1 MQPPY
6 THRNQP
12 PSQVVLDTSGL
23 ERTFMGMAGAVE
35 KLAQQQ
41 LRSNYS
47 LNESVNEQRKER
59 EEGRQVLLDIAH
71 TSHQNS
77 FQHILATIPY
87 FDGTGGDVISWLE
100 RIEAACLYAKRDP
113 RQEALGHSGGKV
125 LDSILSV
132 PSHQPWKILKET
144 LLRDYLEFK
153 SPAHACTYLE
163 NMTQGDD
170 ESLRLYVYRYTR
182 AHRMVTG
189 LAPKEN
195 MDPSRWTH
203 FLASINNTAITDK
216 VLRSKT
222 LPRNLDEAMSR
233 AIQLEAGFQLSEGV
247 NMARRVNIMQA
258 EGNETEVVK
267 DTRARSNICW
277 GCGEIGHFYKDC
289 RNPNKRQY
297 REQMKQK
304 CSLKFKWQME
314 GEKDFDGDPVEALV
328 SRLIRRGD
336 SYKGKFKKLENAVAT
351 GKTITTTAGNK
362 LVTVPKTP
370 VSKST
375 TPVIKVSSSTQAV
388 RKVSKVSPHTSV
400 MKVITG
406 RNQIKKNN
414 SKGQKGSKVGGSNQ
428 FGPSENTRG
437 QTRDRRKYAT
447 QAAVTSYAKVVVD
460 AITSSSDTEDPDEDI
475 HQISNDEVSDDNEEQ
490 LSDGDTTSENQ

>member
-1 MQPPY
+1 M
-6 THRNQP
+6 
-12 PSQVVLDTSGL
+12 
-23 ERTFMGMAGAVE
+23 
-35 KLAQQQ
+35 
-41 LRSNYS
+41 
-47 LNESVNEQRKER
+47 NESVNQQRKER
-59 EEGRQVLLDIAH
+59 EEGRQVLPDIAH

-100 RIEAACLYAKRDP
+100 RIEAGCLYAKRDP

-125 LDSILSV
+125 LDCILSV

-144 LLRDYLEFK
+144 LLRDYSEFK

-170 ESLRLYVYRYTR
+170 ESLRLSVYRYTR

-195 MDPSRWTH
+195 MDPSQRTH

-222 LPRNLDEAMSR
+222 RPRNLDEAMSR
-233 AIQLEAGFQLSEGV
+233 AIQLEARFQLSEGV
-247 NMARRVNIMQA
+247 NIMQA
-258 EGNETEVVK
+258 EINETEVVK
-267 DTRARSNICW
+267 DTRTRSNICW

-297 REQMKQK
+297 RDQMKHK
-304 CSLKFKWQME
+304 WSLKFKWQME
-314 GEKDFDGDPVEALV
+314 GEKDFDEEPVEALV
-328 SRLIRRGD
+328 SRLIKRGD

-351 GKTITTTAGNK
+351 GKTITTTSGTK
-362 LVTVPKTP
+362 LVTVPKTTTN
-370 VSKST
+370 KST
-375 TPVIKVSSSTQAV
+375 TPVIKVPNPGQV
-388 RKVSKVSPHTSV
+388 VSKTPKVSPQTSV

-406 RNQIKKNN
+406 KNQTKKTY
-414 SKGQKGSKVGGSNQ
+414 SKGLKGTKVSGSNPY
-428 FGPSENTRG
+428 GPSENTRS
-437 QTRDRRKYAT
+437 QIKDRRKYAT
-447 QAAVTSYAKVVVD
+447 QAAVTSYEKVVVD
-460 AITSSSDTEDPDEDI
+460 AVASSSESEDPDGDV
-475 HQISNDEVSDDNEEQ
+475 HHISNDEVSDDNEGH
-490 LSDGDTTSENQ
+490 LSDGDETSEDQ

>member
-1 MQPPY
+1 
-6 THRNQP
+6 
-12 PSQVVLDTSGL
+12 
-23 ERTFMGMAGAVE
+23 
-35 KLAQQQ
+35 
-41 LRSNYS
+41 
-47 LNESVNEQRKER
+47 
-59 EEGRQVLLDIAH
+59 
-71 TSHQNS
+71 
-77 FQHILATIPY
+77 
-87 FDGTGGDVISWLE
+87 
-100 RIEAACLYAKRDP
+100 
-113 RQEALGHSGGKV
+113 
-125 LDSILSV
+125 
-132 PSHQPWKILKET
+132 
-144 LLRDYLEFK
+144 
-153 SPAHACTYLE
+153 
-163 NMTQGDD
+163 
-170 ESLRLYVYRYTR
+170 
-182 AHRMVTG
+182 
-189 LAPKEN
+189 
-195 MDPSRWTH
+195 
-203 FLASINNTAITDK
+203 
-216 VLRSKT
+216 
-222 LPRNLDEAMSR
+222 MSR

-247 NMARRVNIMQA
+247 NMAQRVNIMQA
-258 EGNETEVVK
+258 EVNKTEVVK
-267 DTRARSNICW
+267 DTQARSNICW

-375 TPVIKVSSSTQAV
+375 TPVIKVSNSTQAV
-388 RKVSKVSPHTSV
+388 PKVSKVSPHTSV

-414 SKGQKGSKVGGSNQ
+414 SKGQKGNKVGGSNQ

-447 QAAVTSYAKVVVD
+447 QAAVTSYEKVVVD

-490 LSDGDTTSENQ
+490 PSDGDTTSEDQ